1 MYIIQ
6 EGVTTVDPAHTA
18 PFLALGPLASQ
29 AMAGT
34 YLDLARWTGISLGDG
49 PCQKTG
55 DANPRFPLYL
65 AAYNITAQR
74 RAYDL
79 FAQATTTT
87 TDEAA
92 STPFANALFMFE
104 GYAQQ
109 GVRAISDSTT
119 AFAYRDK
126 NLLVAPLLT
135 YTPTS
140 TSSSSDTMTSSN
152 NNGTQSLDQRAWELG
167 NQLRQILWEGSGES
181 TLATYVNYAYGDE
194 TPLAWYG
201 SESWRQERLRAL
213 KTEFDPEGK
222 FSFYAPIL

>member
-6 EGVTTVDPAHTA
+6 EGVATVDPAHTQ
-18 PFLALGPLASQ
+18 PFLALGPISSQ
-29 AMAGT
+29 ATAGT
-34 YLDLARWTGISLGDG
+34 YLDLASWTGISLGDG

-55 DANPRFPLYL
+55 DANPRFPIYL
-65 AAYNITAQR
+65 AAYNTTAQR

-79 FAQATTTT
+79 FAQATTN
-87 TDEAA
+87 A
-92 STPFANALFMFE
+92 SMPFSNALFMFE

-109 GVRAISDSTT
+109 GVQAIPDGAT

-140 TSSSSDTMTSSN
+140 TSSSSSDTTT
-152 NNGTQSLDQRAWELG
+152 NNGDDSGTEQLDQRAWELG

-201 SESWRQERLRAL
+201 SENWRQERLRAL